1 VNLALVCSDVVLALV
16 IWELAVLVQILRA
29 PPGYLSEVVV
39 ASIVPIAL
47 VWMGFRAIQ
56 GLYPGYGMD
65 GAEELRRQTYA
76 LLATLAFT
84 ALFALAFQIGDA
96 LSRLLLGLVFV
107 GLLLLSPL
115 VRYLMKK
122 WMMRHGVWGKPVAI
136 LGSEAVGT
144 RVEEL
149 LSQEWGLGFRPA
161 VLFDARPE
169 GRLVEVKEG
178 GEGRPGGNVLTE
190 AVELG
195 RKHRVD
201 TLFLA
206 MPHAPREYLAEL
218 ADLASIHF
226 RSVVVIPDL
235 AGVTNSTVMARNL
248 AGTLGLEVRHNLL
261 APWVRRFK
269 RGLDVIGTLA
279 GGLLISPLLL
289 TLVALIKL
297 GPPGPAFYGS
307 LRRGSGGR
315 QFRCWKF
322 RTMHPDAE
330 RLLDG
335 YLRSN
340 PGLRSEWEQNYKL
353 RVDPRI
359 TRIGR
364 FLRKT
369 SLDELPQLWNV
380 LLGEM
385 SLVGPRPIL
394 EAEMLNYG
402 ETYELYKRVTPG
414 ITGLWQVSGRN
425 NISYEERVTMNAYY
439 VRNWSIWLDLVIL
452 ARTVSSV
459 VLGRGAR

>member
-1 VNLALVCSDVVLALV
+1 
-16 IWELAVLVQILRA
+16 LAVLVQILRA
-29 PPGYLSEVVV
+29 PPGYLSEVAV

-47 VWMGFRAIQ
+47 VWLGFRAIQ

-76 LLATLAFT
+76 LLATLAFA

-122 WMMRHGVWGKPVAI
+122 WMMRHGVWGKPVVI
-136 LGSEAVGT
+136 LGAEAVGT

-149 LSQEWGLGFRPA
+149 LGQEWGLGFRPVA
-161 VLFDARPE
+161 LFDARPE
-169 GRLVEVKEG
+169 RRLAEVKEG
-178 GEGRPGGNVLTE
+178 GEGRPDAGVLTE
-190 AVELG
+190 AVKLG

-226 RSVVVIPDL
+226 RSVVIIPDL

-297 GPPGPAFYGS
+297 GPPGPALYGS

-330 RLLDG
+330 RLLDE

-394 EAEMLNYG
+394 EAEMPNYG

-414 ITGLWQVSGRN
+414 ITGLWQVSGRS